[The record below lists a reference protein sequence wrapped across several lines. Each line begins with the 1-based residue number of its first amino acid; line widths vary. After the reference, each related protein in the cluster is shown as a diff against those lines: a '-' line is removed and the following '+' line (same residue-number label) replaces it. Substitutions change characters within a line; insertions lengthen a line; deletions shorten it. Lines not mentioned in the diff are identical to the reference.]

1 MIVRKS
7 TDISTKIFIKSGPK
21 KKPNEIYICN
31 VATVDIWHN
40 MEEKIVSLTKS
51 PYTLHV

>member
-7 TDISTKIFIKSGPK
+7 TDIFTKIVIRSGPK
-21 KKPNEIYICN
+21 KTNEIYICY

-40 MEEKIVSLTKS
+40 LEEKIVSLTKS